1 MHRPLARGGS
11 AERRRRSGRRRST
24 GRWHGGRSA
33 TRVYRR
39 RKGGAAAERG
49 KLRPMARGLPTGR
62 QRRSSG
68 CERKAGR
75 RNVRGG
81 APAVGTGA
89 GRQGDRGGTPAAG
102 TRRVGGTAEEVRA
115 EEEVHRPLARG
126 GSAERRRRCGRRR
139 STGRW
144 HAGQRHT
151 KRPALPQARIR
162 RSGLHILSVLFAE
175 DTHCNVEN
183 RRVVQRDHTAVRP
196 GFKMNTHTL
205 LRLVLAPEIV
215 ADSLYVNSQ
224 FICNALRTAARQSVL
239 DTAQLVK
246 CDNHIR

>member
-1 MHRPLARGGS
+1 MFLIVCFHFSRRLLDRRRHKTNKGRTNRRSLPNCQQNGRIAARHVRLAFRDRAFWQKEGHPAARRRCG
-11 AERRRRSGRRRST
+11 RRRRCT

-33 TRVYRR
+33 ARMNRR
-39 RKGGAAAERG
+39 RKGGAAAEEG
-49 KLRPMARGLPTGR
+49 KFRPRARGRPTGR

-115 EEEVHRPLARG
+115 AEEEFRLRAQG

-144 HAGQRHT
+144 HAGQRH
-151 KRPALPQARIR
+151 KKGLRYRRPVSGGPDYIYYRFCSPRIR
-162 RSGLHILSVLFAE
+162 IATSRIVVSSNVTTPPSG
-175 DTHCNVEN
+175 
-183 RRVVQRDHTAVRP
+183 P
-196 GFKMNTHTL
+196 GSK
-205 LRLVLAPEIV
+205 
-215 ADSLYVNSQ
+215 
-224 FICNALRTAARQSVL
+224 
-239 DTAQLVK
+239 
-246 CDNHIR
+246 

>member
-1 MHRPLARGGS
+1 MAGSRRGTADWHFATGHFGRKRAIRRRGGGAGGGGGAPAAGTGRVSGTAEEVRAEEEHRPLARGPVGD
-11 AERRRRSGRRRST
+11 AGVPA
-24 GRWHGGRSA
+24 A

-49 KLRPMARGLPTGR
+49 KLRPMARGRPTGR

-115 EEEVHRPLARG
+115 AEEEFRLRAQG

-144 HAGQRHT
+144 HAGQRH
-151 KRPALPQARIR
+151 KKGLRCRRPVSGGPDYIYYRFCSPRIR
-162 RSGLHILSVLFAE
+162 IATSRIVVSSNVTTPPSG
-175 DTHCNVEN
+175 
-183 RRVVQRDHTAVRP
+183 P
-196 GFKMNTHTL
+196 GSK
-205 LRLVLAPEIV
+205 
-215 ADSLYVNSQ
+215 
-224 FICNALRTAARQSVL
+224 
-239 DTAQLVK
+239 
-246 CDNHIR
+246 

>member
-1 MHRPLARGGS
+1 MAGSRRGTADWHFATGHFGRKRAIRRRGRGAGGGGDAPAAGTGRVSGTAEEEHRPLARGPVGD
-11 AERRRRSGRRRST
+11 AGVPA
-24 GRWHGGRSA
+24 A

-49 KLRPMARGLPTGR
+49 KLRPMARGRPTGR

-115 EEEVHRPLARG
+115 AEEEFRLRAQG
-126 GSAERRRRCGRRR
+126 GSAERRRRCGRKR

-144 HAGQRHT
+144 HAGQRH
-151 KRPALPQARIR
+151 KKGLRCRRPVSGGPDYIYYRFCSPRIR
-162 RSGLHILSVLFAE
+162 IATSRIVVSSNVTTPPSG
-175 DTHCNVEN
+175 
-183 RRVVQRDHTAVRP
+183 P
-196 GFKMNTHTL
+196 GSK
-205 LRLVLAPEIV
+205 
-215 ADSLYVNSQ
+215 
-224 FICNALRTAARQSVL
+224 
-239 DTAQLVK
+239 
-246 CDNHIR
+246 